1 MAARGKIKTS
11 RKPAASAKKAVS
23 SKKTPTQKK
32 VTARGKA
39 SVKPKG
45 TKPQKTAVRKSLPA
59 RKTAPRET
67 VSKKKIREPKKKVEK
82 AGGKKSDRLPEL
94 KKTLLRRREAI
105 VREAKE
111 EIAKYVSGEN
121 RQLVDTALD
130 EGDWAVVDISED
142 INLMRLGAHRKALH
156 DIDEALRK
164 INEGTYG
171 ICEECGE
178 EISEKR
184 LSVIPTAT
192 LCVNC
197 QGNKEQIEAIQ
208 KQEEV

>member
-1 MAARGKIKTS
+1 MAARGKIKIS
-11 RKPAASAKKAVS
+11 KKPPASAKKAASAKK
-23 SKKTPTQKK
+23 TPAQKK
-32 VTARGKA
+32 LTAREKA

-45 TKPQKTAVRKSLPA
+45 TKPQKTAVKKPLPA
-59 RKTAPRET
+59 KKTISGKTA
-67 VSKKKIREPKKKVEK
+67 SKKKIRESKKKVEK
-82 AGGKKSDRLPEL
+82 VGGKNSDRLLEL

-142 INLMRLGAHRKALH
+142 INLMRLGAHRKSMH
-156 DIDEALRK
+156 DIDEVLRK

-178 EISEKR
+178 EISGKR

-197 QGNKEQIEAIQ
+197 QENKEQLEAIQ